1 VDDRVSSKQRGRD
14 RQAGRFAS
22 AGGTDDHGRSDR
34 PAERVTACD
43 AATDQAAADE
53 ARLRYR
59 RRGVAPIQP
68 DEFDQRILPTLEP
81 GEALVAMRRSA
92 VVSHTGSVESRA
104 QPGPVDVYV
113 TTRRLL
119 LAGSDVQAFDLASLD
134 QAVVS
139 DERLLL
145 ALCDGVGLTLEV
157 DWPRLLRV
165 EIAAARAARR

>member
-1 VDDRVSSKQRGRD
+1 MDKRVASKQRSRD

-22 AGGTDDHGRSDR
+22 GGGTDDPGRSDR
-34 PAERVTACD
+34 AAERLTACD

-68 DEFDQRILPTLEP
+68 DELDQRIGPTLEP
-81 GEALVAMRRSA
+81 DEGLVAVRRSA
-92 VVSHTGSVESRA
+92 VVRHTGSSESGA

-119 LAGSDVQAFDLASLD
+119 LVGSDVQGFDLATLD
-134 QAVVS
+134 QTVVS
-139 DERLLL
+139 NERLLL
-145 ALCDGVGLTLEV
+145 ALGNGVGLTLEV